1 MQNTVIIGVNIL
13 ETLTTGMYY
22 DSRVIFREY
31 IQNSCDQIDVA
42 VRSKLLAQNEGQ
54 VDIWIDEDQRS
65 ISIED
70 NATGISE
77 TEFKHTLY
85 NIGDSQKTLGEDKGF
100 RGIGH
105 WCGLGYCKTL
115 IFTTKAKG
123 ENVESVMTCDAEKM
137 RQMLIDH
144 NTRVKRYS
152 IDDVLTATINFSINS
167 NKNTNDHYFKVD
179 MLGITDTNDH
189 LLNRLEL
196 KNYLSFVAP
205 VPYANS
211 FYNFCKEIYAHAE
224 KLNVRLDEY
233 RVTVDAE
240 PIEKKYTKHFE
251 TSKGTDEISR
261 IEFIDFYDDNGTL
274 IAWMWYGLSKFIAR
288 IDEDCIM
295 RDIRLRKDNI
305 QIGDSTALKNIS
317 RRGDKI
323 GTNYTI
329 GEIFAISKLLIP
341 TSQRDYF
348 EDNKERKILEKNL
361 RDFFTGTLY
370 DLYNEGSKINS
381 AFDKIEKYDQME
393 VDFQQKENNGQFTDR
408 TQRDNEFEKLQEAK
422 SKSDEA
428 TQRIDK
434 LRDKLSNESHAKKII
449 DEREQMRKRTIK
461 KNNKK
466 IKDTIHDG
474 KTKPVY
480 VIDTQLSHYSKQ
492 ERKLIEAIFS
502 IITASV
508 DSKTAEM
515 LKERIVE
522 ELK

>member
-1 MQNTVIIGVNIL
+1 MQDTVIIGVNIL

-42 VRSKLLAQNEGQ
+42 VRDKLLTQNEGQ
-54 VDIWIDEDQRS
+54 VDIWIDEEQRS

-77 TEFKHTLY
+77 TKFKQTLY
-85 NIGDSQKTLGEDKGF
+85 NIGDSQKTLGQDKGF

-152 IDDVLTATINFSINS
+152 IDDVLTATIIFSVNP
-167 NKNTNDHYFKVD
+167 NKNTKDHYFKVD

-205 VPYANS
+205 VPYANTFS
-211 FYNFCKEIYAHAE
+211 NFCKEIYTHAD
-224 KLNVRLDEY
+224 KLNVRIDEY
-233 RVTVDAE
+233 HVTVDAE

-251 TSKGTDEISR
+251 TSKGTDEISG
-261 IEFIDFYDDNGTL
+261 IEFIDFYDDNGAL

-288 IDEDCIM
+288 IDDDCIM

-348 EDNKERKILEKNL
+348 EDNKERKILEKYL

-370 DLYNEGSKINS
+370 DLYNDGSKVNS
-381 AFDKIEKYDQME
+381 AFDKLEKYDQMI
-393 VDFQQKENNGQFTDR
+393 VAFQLKEDDGLFTDKA
-408 TQRDNEFEKLQEAK
+408 QRDNELDKLQEAK

-428 TQRIDK
+428 AQRIDK
-434 LRDKLSNESHAKKII
+434 LRSKLSDESHTKKII
-449 DEREQMRKRTIK
+449 DEREQMRKSATK

-466 IKDTIHDG
+466 IKNIIHDS

-480 VIDTQLSHYSKQ
+480 IIDTQLSHYSDR
-492 ERKLIEAIFS
+492 ERKLIKTIFS
-502 IITASV
+502 IITDAV
-508 DSKTAEM
+508 DPKTAKI
-515 LKERIVE
+515 LKDRIVE
-522 ELK
+522 DLK

>member
-1 MQNTVIIGVNIL
+1 MQDAVIIGVNIL

-42 VRSKLLAQNEGQ
+42 KRNGILAQDEGQ
-54 VDIWIDEDQRS
+54 IDIWIDEDQRS

-70 NATGISE
+70 NATGIKE
-77 TEFKHTLY
+77 AEFKQTLY

-115 IFTTKAKG
+115 IFTSKAKG
-123 ENVESVMTCDAEKM
+123 ENVESIMTCDAEKI

-144 NTRVKRYS
+144 NTRVNRYS
-152 IDDVLTATINFSINS
+152 ISDILSKTISF
-167 NKNTNDHYFKVD
+167 NTNPKENIEDHYFKVV
-179 MLGITDTNDH
+179 MQGITDTNDH
-189 LLNRLEL
+189 LLNRSEL

-205 VPYANS
+205 VPYANTFS
-211 FYNFCKEIYAHAE
+211 MHRKDIYAHAK
-224 KLNVRLDEY
+224 KLNVKLDEY
-233 RVTVDAE
+233 HVTVDAE
-240 PIEKKYTKHFE
+240 PIEKKYTTHFE
-251 TSKGTDEISR
+251 TSKGRDDISG
-261 IEFIDFYDDNGTL
+261 IDFIDFYDDNGTL

-305 QIGDSTALKNIS
+305 QIGDSTVLKNIS

-329 GEIFAISKLLIP
+329 GEVFAVSKLLIP

-348 EDNKERKILEKNL
+348 EDNNERKILEKKL
-361 RDFFTGTLY
+361 QDFFTITLY
-370 DLYNEGSKINS
+370 DLYNKGSEINS
-381 AFDKIEKYDQME
+381 AFDKMEKYDQMLVE
-393 VDFQQKENNGQFTDR
+393 FKQKDSDKKFTDKA
-408 TQRDNEFEKLQEAK
+408 QRDSELEKIEEARAK
-422 SKSDEA
+422 SNEA
-428 TQRIDK
+428 AQRIDK
-434 LRDKLSNESHAKKII
+434 LRDKLSKESHAKRII
-449 DEREQMRKRTIK
+449 DEREQMRKNIV
-461 KNNKK
+461 KK
-466 IKDTIHDG
+466 IK
-474 KTKPVY
+474 KTTYDDKAKPVY

-492 ERKLIEAIFS
+492 ERKLIEKIFS
-502 IITASV
+502 IITVAV

>member
-1 MQNTVIIGVNIL
+1 MQDTVIIGVNIL

-42 VRSKLLAQNEGQ
+42 VRNGLLSQGEGQ

-70 NATGISE
+70 NATGISK
-77 TEFKHTLY
+77 TKFKQTLY

-115 IFTTKAKG
+115 VFTTKIKG
-123 ENVESVMTCDAEKM
+123 ENTESVMTCNAEKM

-144 NTRVKRYS
+144 NTRIKRYS
-152 IDDVLTATINFSINS
+152 IDDVLSATISF
-167 NKNTNDHYFKVD
+167 NTNLQKNVEDHYFKVV

-189 LLNRLEL
+189 LLNRSEL

-205 VPYANS
+205 VPYANT
-211 FYNFCKEIYAHAE
+211 FIYRKDIYNHAN
-224 KLNVRLDEY
+224 KHNVKIDEY
-233 RVTVDAE
+233 HIAVDAE
-240 PIEKKYTKHFE
+240 PIEKKYTTHFE
-251 TSKGTDEISR
+251 TSKGRDDISG
-261 IEFIDFYDDNGTL
+261 IDFVDIHDDNGTL
-274 IAWMWYGLSKFIAR
+274 IAWLWYGLSKFIAR

-305 QIGDSTALKNIS
+305 QIGDSTVLKNIS

-329 GEIFAISKLLIP
+329 GEVFAISKLLIP

-348 EDNKERKILEKNL
+348 EDNNERKILERNL
-361 RDFFTGTLY
+361 HDFFTGTLY
-370 DLYNEGSKINS
+370 DLYNKGSEINS
-381 AFDKIEKYDQME
+381 AFDKIEKYDQMTA
-393 VDFQQKENNGQFTDR
+393 DFQQKDIDGQFTDKA
-408 TQRDNEFEKLQEAK
+408 QRDNELEKLEEAK
-422 SKSDEA
+422 SKCEEA
-428 TQRIDK
+428 TQRIEK

-449 DEREQMRKRTIK
+449 DERERMRRRTTR

-466 IKDTIHDG
+466 LKDTIYDD

-492 ERKLIEAIFS
+492 ERKLIAKIFS
-502 IITASV
+502 IITATV

-515 LKERIVE
+515 LKARIVE